1 MTMHQHPAHE
11 TSTPPTPASELQT
24 VSVDA
29 STLIVGR
36 EIQFPLYDAA
46 GVLLLAEGS
55 MITDV
60 FKAKLKE
67 RAITRLEVHSEDANL
82 ISTEHV
88 VANLEKQQ
96 AEVPCNDAVESQLKK
111 AVKSGLQFVTN
122 EGTVTRD
129 LVERRGTAGYAEE
142 TRDEMARRTTED
154 CEVIDDL
161 MLTVADFRQVDGG
174 QIRDSIDSTLQ
185 NLCTDF
191 DCVNA
196 AALQLSDDAGLARH
210 CYRMAVLGMS
220 IAVELGLNEENVSR
234 VGTAGLVHDWGMLK
248 VPKSIR
254 NPSRP
259 LTTAEQFEVQKHVM
273 YSLDMLSRVKG
284 LPTLVPLVSYQV
296 HEQMNGQGYPRGRHG
311 GNIHLFARILNVA
324 HTYVELTT
332 AYAYRPALA
341 PYDAMLQILK
351 ATKQGVHDPNV
362 IRALLRAQSL
372 FPVGSTVMLSSG
384 RMAKVLRAN
393 GDRFTEPIVQIVQDQ
408 HGRNVLT
415 ANPENIVD
423 LSKEDCYIT
432 QALPILHGPESIPAP
447 HFLKNAAALKKVQS
461 PVAQEAS
468 NQ

>member
-11 TSTPPTPASELQT
+11 TSTPSANSSSLQT

-29 STLIVGR
+29 SSLIVGR
-36 EIQFPLYDAA
+36 ETQFPLYDNA

-55 MITDV
+55 VITES
-60 FKAKLKE
+60 FKTKLKE
-67 RAITRLEVHSEDANL
+67 RAIARLEVHSDDANL
-82 ISTEHV
+82 ISTDHV
-88 VANLEKQQ
+88 VANLARQPVS
-96 AEVPCNDAVESQLKK
+96 VPCDNAVESQLQN

-122 EGTVTRD
+122 EGTATRE
-129 LVERRGTAGYAEE
+129 LVERHGTSGYDDQIREE
-142 TRDEMARRTTED
+142 LARRTAED
-154 CEVIDDL
+154 CESIDDL
-161 MLTVADFRQVDGG
+161 MLTANDFRQVDGG
-174 QIRDSIDSTLQ
+174 QLRDSIDNTLQ
-185 NLCTDF
+185 NLCEDF

-220 IAVELGLNEENVSR
+220 IAVELGLNEENVRR
-234 VGTAGLVHDWGMLK
+234 VGTTGLVHDWGMLK
-248 VPKSIR
+248 VPEEIR

-259 LTTAEQFEVQKHVM
+259 LNSVEQFEVQKHVM

-296 HEQMNGQGYPRGRHG
+296 HEQMNGKGYPRGRNG
-311 GNIHLFARILNVA
+311 ANIHLFARILNVA

-332 AYAYRPALA
+332 AYRYRPALA
-341 PYDAMLQILK
+341 PYDAMLKILN

-408 HGRNVLT
+408 YGRNVLST
-415 ANPENIVD
+415 DPDSIVD
-423 LSKEDCYIT
+423 LSKDDRYIT

-468 NQ
+468 IQ

>member
-1 MTMHQHPAHE
+1 MTMHQHPASE
-11 TSTPPTPASELQT
+11 TSPSPENTTTTQT

-29 STLIVGR
+29 SSLIVGR
-36 EIQFPLYDAA
+36 ETRFPLYDRA

-55 MITDV
+55 MITEV
-60 FKAKLKE
+60 FKSKLRE
-67 RAITRLEVHSEDANL
+67 RFITRLDVHSDDANL

-88 VANLEKQQ
+88 VASLEKQKTS
-96 AEVPCNDAVESQLKK
+96 VPCDEAIDTQLKK
-111 AVKSGLQFVTN
+111 AVKAGLQFVTN
-122 EGTVTRD
+122 EGTVARD
-129 LVERRGTAGYAEE
+129 LVERHGTAGYEEE
-142 TRDEMARRTTED
+142 TRDEMTRRTTED

-174 QIRDSIDSTLQ
+174 QIRTSIDSTLK
-185 NLCTDF
+185 NLCQDF

-196 AALQLSDDAGLARH
+196 AALQLSDDATLARH

-220 IAVELGLNEENVSR
+220 IAVELGLNEQNVSR
-234 VGTAGLVHDWGMLK
+234 VGTTGLVHDWGMLK
-248 VPKSIR
+248 VPEEIR

-259 LTTAEQFEVQKHVM
+259 LNSVEQFEVQKHVM
-273 YSLDMLSRVKG
+273 HSLDMLSRVKG

-296 HEQMNGQGYPRGRHG
+296 HEQMNGQGYPRRRHG
-311 GNIHLFARILNVA
+311 ANIHLFARILNVA

-332 AYAYRPALA
+332 AYAYRPALS

-415 ANPENIVD
+415 ASAENIVD
-423 LSKEDCYIT
+423 LAQGDCYIT
-432 QALPILHGPESIPAP
+432 QALPILHGPEAIPAP

-461 PVAQEAS
+461 SKTQEAS
-468 NQ
+468 NH